1 MSKLIV
7 ISVLISIIIV
17 AVFLKMKKQ
26 KTVRIPGDLIDVDS
40 IEKILSDELKTG
52 AVQDAVIDSAATAII
67 NELEQEATEA
77 LPESLSPSVPESVL
91 SEGDSAEL
99 KALLEGES
107 LVLGIRRVLG
117 MPIGPSPTTITTL
130 VENPKP
136 EEEEKTEL
144 KPISPENTEKS
155 ESDLN
160 SLKDT
165 IIQAE
170 KETLIKQAEFLDV
183 QVESIENE
191 IEERTVNSVK
201 EKSELERVQMEE
213 LEEVKRTSS
222 ELDVKRV
229 EIRQE
234 KEKMDLENKIEKD
247 VEELARKSD
256 QLASISDTKKEEAK
270 DDKNLKDK
278 AEKVKHPRKS
288 KKGSV
293 KTSKTTLE
301 NGGVSFVLDVPS
313 DINPEESDQIEIVIS
328 KETSEI
334 IEKYNEIKAKIVLDK
349 SMENVSDEEK
359 KIIKSAGKEFK
370 KINKAYVSKRTEK
383 IRKRVS
389 DGKKK

>member
-117 MPIGPSPTTITTL
+117 MPIGPSPTTVTTL

>member
-117 MPIGPSPTTITTL
+117 MPIGPSPTTVTTL

-136 EEEEKTEL
+136 EEEEKTEI

-313 DINPEESDQIEIVIS
+313 DINP
-328 KETSEI
+328 
-334 IEKYNEIKAKIVLDK
+334 
-349 SMENVSDEEK
+349 
-359 KIIKSAGKEFK
+359 
-370 KINKAYVSKRTEK
+370 
-383 IRKRVS
+383 
-389 DGKKK
+389 